1 MRFQSWTMFRWL
13 SVPAVVGLLLAFTLN
28 IRAQTSGW
36 TPLPTNG
43 APSPRC
49 FHTAVWTG
57 TEMIIWGGRSNAT
70 YLNTGARYNPASNT
84 WAAITNTGAPT
95 ARAEHTAVWSGSEMI
110 IWGGRNGSTYYN
122 TGARYNPVSNK
133 WSTIAATTAPARAN
147 HTAVWGDG
155 YAMIIW
161 GGLNGTT
168 YHADFNGTVYN
179 SLANVWQSLGGAA
192 SSARANHTAIW
203 SSIGMIIWGGRS
215 NSVYF
220 NDGTFTSVGAPSAR
234 ANHTAIWRDAGNLTS
249 REMIVWGGNNS
260 GSVLGDGG
268 RYNWYSEA
276 WTPISTAGAPAA
288 RSGHTAV
295 WTGYEMLVWG
305 GTNVSSY
312 LGDGG
317 RYALSTDAWNS
328 ISATGAPSPRVKH
341 TAIWTEQK
349 QMIVWGGTTNSS
361 FTGLGTGA
369 RFLGEPPAITNSPQL
384 AVLTPLDCPASPAAP
399 VGGAATLTGGAT
411 GMLPLGY
418 QWRHDGADI
427 PNATNTSLVLSN
439 LQPASAGDYAL
450 FVTNW
455 YGAATSSPVSLN
467 ISTQLVVAPSNL
479 PNGTVGTLYRR
490 TNTAC
495 GGSTPYTFAVVSG
508 ALPPGLTLAT
518 SGVLSGTPTNA
529 GTFNFT
535 VQATGSN
542 LVTGTTNYSISAL
555 CPAVSQRRRC

>member
-1 MRFQSWTMFRWL
+1 
-13 SVPAVVGLLLAFTLN
+13 
-28 IRAQTSGW
+28 
-36 TPLPTNG
+36 
-43 APSPRC
+43 
-49 FHTAVWTG
+49 
-57 TEMIIWGGRSNAT
+57 MIA
-70 YLNTGARYNPASNT
+70 
-84 WAAITNTGAPT
+84 
-95 ARAEHTAVWSGSEMI
+95 
-110 IWGGRNGSTYYN
+110 
-122 TGARYNPVSNK
+122 
-133 WSTIAATTAPARAN
+133 
-147 HTAVWGDG
+147 
-155 YAMIIW
+155 
-161 GGLNGTT
+161 
-168 YHADFNGTVYN
+168 
-179 SLANVWQSLGGAA
+179 
-192 SSARANHTAIW
+192 
-203 SSIGMIIWGGRS
+203 
-215 NSVYF
+215 
-220 NDGTFTSVGAPSAR
+220 
-234 ANHTAIWRDAGNLTS
+234 
-249 REMIVWGGNNS
+249 WGGNNS

-268 RYNWYSEA
+268 RYSLFSEA
-276 WTPISTAGAPAA
+276 WTATSTAGAPTA

-295 WTGYEMLVWG
+295 WTDYEMLVWG

-317 RYALSTDAWNS
+317 RYAPSTDTWNS
-328 ISATGAPSPRVKH
+328 ISTNNAPSPRANH
-341 TAIWTEQK
+341 TTIWTEQH

-361 FTGLGTGA
+361 FNGLGTGA

-411 GMLPLGY
+411 GMLPLSY
-418 QWRHDGADI
+418 QWRKDGADI

-495 GGSTPYTFAVVSG
+495 GGTAPYTFAVVSG
-508 ALPPGLTLAT
+508 ALPPGLSLSITGL
-518 SGVLSGTPTNA
+518 LSGTPTNA

-535 VQATGSN
+535 IQATGSN

-555 CPAVSQRRRC
+555 CPAVSLSPGTLPDGSAGSPYDQTVYGGGGTPPYTYSVVTGALPPGVALYGGRMIGTPTVSNYNTFNFSMRATDRYGCSGTRDYSIGICPAIIISPPTIPPGTNGVAYTQTLTAGGGVPPHQFSISSGSLPTGVTLTTNGLLSVTSAPCGRFSFTVKATDAINCAGYRGYTLVFSSPNCPQWIEATSLSDGHAAHSLVYSSGFLYLAGGFSREDRQ